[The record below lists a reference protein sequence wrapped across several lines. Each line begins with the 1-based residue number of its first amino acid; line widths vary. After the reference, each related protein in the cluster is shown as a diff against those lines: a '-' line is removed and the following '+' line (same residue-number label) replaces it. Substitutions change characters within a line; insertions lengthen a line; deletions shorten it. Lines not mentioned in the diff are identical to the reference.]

1 MADPW
6 CAVWSNE
13 NGEFGLRVAPVGG
26 AWCWVSKK
34 QARKLIAELQD
45 ALKRLAAEERD
56 RKKARRD
63 G

>member
-1 MADPW
+1 
-6 CAVWSNE
+6 
-13 NGEFGLRVAPVGG
+13 
-26 AWCWVSKK
+26 VSKK

-45 ALKRLAAEERD
+45 ALKRLAAEEID